1 MNPRDT
7 VTNSVPDRPQVAPAP
22 NDAQPVVPTVPQPQF
37 GGEPQVESEDSVS
50 PEVVQPVA
58 DTFDSSTTQAST
70 VETPS
75 FEVREEP
82 AEQSYVEQEGAVAE
96 EVSAPAVE
104 QPPVPQPVEAP
115 TVDTASMQPGVEQ
128 VAVNSDQ
135 QFVPIETPVVAPV
148 SGKKPNKLMLL
159 VLAFVVALGLIGLGV
174 AVALTLF

>member
-22 NDAQPVVPTVPQPQF
+22 NDAQPVAPTAQPQF
-37 GGEPQVESEDSVS
+37 GGEPQVESEASVG

-58 DTFDSSTTQAST
+58 DTFNNYATQASA

-75 FEVREEP
+75 SEVREEP

-96 EVSAPAVE
+96 EVSASAVE

-135 QFVPIETPVVAPV
+135 QFVPAETPVVTPV
-148 SGKKPNKLMLL
+148 SGKKPNKSMLL

-174 AVALTLF
+174 AAALTLF